1 MDLFRVA
8 VVQAGSVP
16 FDRERSTMKTLDL
29 MGHAL
34 GEAKRDASLTL
45 TISRAAHSDL
55 VFALRL
61 HAARLADR
69 VGVCAFPGR
78 NSMRNGGFDWKSL
91 G

>member
-34 GEAKRDASLTL
+34 GEAKAR
-45 TISRAAHSDL
+45 R
-55 VFALRL
+55 FAYPDHLS
-61 HAARLADR
+61 
-69 VGVCAFPGR
+69 GSTF
-78 NSMRNGGFDWKSL
+78 
-91 G
+91 